1 MASEYG
7 AVLQAAYPRVVASLA
22 RTFRDMDLAQDATH
36 DAIHRA
42 LTVWRRDGVPDQPVA
57 WLVTTGRNI
66 VIDGIRRGRF
76 ELPLAEDWDLVD
88 EASRA
93 FAVDEASEQQHL
105 PDDLLRLLF
114 TCCHPALS
122 EDSQIVLM
130 LRIVLDL
137 SAHEIAAAFLSNR
150 EAVERRITRA
160 KAALAATGEGFVVPA
175 ADQLEARQ
183 HAVMRVVY
191 LLFNHA
197 YSHQG
202 NLDLYR
208 EKLMDQAIRLGRE
221 LVRLFSASGDTK
233 ALLALMLLT
242 GARTDARYSAAGEF
256 VPLTEQDRRLWNW
269 ARIREGSAII
279 DAVVSAGYPPSA
291 YQIQAAIA
299 ALHDVP
305 DAKNTDWAQIAGL
318 YGVLERHDSSP
329 AVAVNRAVAM
339 AYAGDAPH
347 AMALLDVLASD
358 KRLSGYQPLYAARAH
373 VLVVLGRVQAAL
385 SEFDRAVELA
395 ESAPERGWLQA
406 RRASVAGTQYDSG
419 GEDTP

>member
-1 MASEYG
+1 MSNEYG
-7 AVLQAAYPRVVASLA
+7 AALQAAYPRVVASLA
-22 RTFRDMDLAQDATH
+22 RIFRDMDLAQDATH

-42 LTVWRRDGVPDQPVA
+42 LTTWRRDGVPDQPVA
-57 WLVTTGRNI
+57 WLVAAGRNI

-76 ELPLAEDWDLVD
+76 EQPLDSDWDVTD
-88 EASRA
+88 EDGRGAT
-93 FAVDEASEQQHL
+93 VDEASELDHL

-137 SAHEIAAAFLSNR
+137 SVQEIASAFLSSR

-160 KAALAATGEGFVVPA
+160 KSALAATGEGFAVPPA
-175 ADQLEARQ
+175 AQLAERQ
-183 HAVMRVVY
+183 GAVLRVVY

-202 NLDLYR
+202 NPDLYR

-221 LVRLFSASGDTK
+221 LVRLFSASGDTR

-242 GARTDARYSAAGEF
+242 GARTDARYGVSGEF
-256 VPLTEQDRRLWNW
+256 VPMTEQDRQRWNW
-269 ARIREGSAII
+269 KWIREGRAII
-279 DAVVSAGYPPSA
+279 DAVVSAGCPPSA

-305 DAKNTDWAQIAGL
+305 NAADTDWAQIAGL
-318 YGVLERHDSSP
+318 YAVLERHDSSP
-329 AVAVNRAVAM
+329 VVAVNRAVAL
-339 AYAGDAPH
+339 AFSGDAPA
-347 AMALLDVLASD
+347 AMALLDVLVED
-358 KRLSGYQPLYAARAH
+358 RRLAAYQPLYAARAH
-373 VLVVLGRVQAAL
+373 VLVLLGRQSAAL
-385 SEFDRAVELA
+385 PEYDRAIELA
-395 ESAPERGWLQA
+395 ESAPERGWLEA
-406 RRASVAGTQYDSG
+406 RRASIAND
-419 GEDTP
+419 